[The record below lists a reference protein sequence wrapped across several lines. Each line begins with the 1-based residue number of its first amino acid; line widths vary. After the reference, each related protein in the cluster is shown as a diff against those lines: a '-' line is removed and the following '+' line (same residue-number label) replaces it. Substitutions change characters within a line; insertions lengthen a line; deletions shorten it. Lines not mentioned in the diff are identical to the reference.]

1 MDEQKQQVPEEVSGV
16 VGRTFVEAWGK
27 LELAI
32 SRQTPH
38 ETGVTERQ
46 ATALLT
52 LAQATATVYG
62 QRFKFPTKEE
72 QLVMKKACNTS
83 AESK

>member
-32 SRQTPH
+32 SSQYPR
-38 ETGVTERQ
+38 ETGITERQ
-46 ATALLT
+46 ATTLLT
-52 LAQATATVYG
+52 LAQATAAVYG

-72 QLVMKKACNTS
+72 QLVS
-83 AESK
+83 EE